1 MIACGLRILAHL
13 AGPGAFAGRGT
24 CGPRHVMTDDSDAEG
39 AAAREV
45 WPCVQRLLC
54 TFHIGQATWR
64 WLRTPGNGV
73 TEDKRQQRMQELSS
87 LIFSSSV
94 NTLEARFTQYFSV
107 SFSNIMLNCQLV
119 DWTLHQ

>member
-73 TEDKRQQRMQELSS
+73 TEDKRQQRMQELL
-87 LIFSSSV
+87 LICQYLGSQVYSV
-94 NTLEARFTQYFSV
+94 FFCFIFKYYVKLS
-107 SFSNIMLNCQLV
+107 IG
-119 DWTLHQ
+119 